1 MLEDA
6 GGGRIR
12 DAATKD
18 LVSTREVVADYNTMR
33 ESLGATPTDLTP
45 PADCAELARRLE
57 QDAEPL
63 HGRTYHD
70 MIFAAAVL
78 RMMDDLWTVP
88 SRSIIQGVYQM
99 GRDRFYAVEPEG
111 ER

>member
-1 MLEDA
+1 M
-6 GGGRIR
+6 
-12 DAATKD
+12 K
-18 LVSTREVVADYNTMR
+18 
-33 ESLGATPTDLTP
+33 P
-45 PADCAELARRLE
+45 PADCAELARRRE
-57 QDAEPL
+57 KEAAPR

-88 SRSIIQGVYQM
+88 SRGIVKGVLEM
-99 GRDRFYAVEPEG
+99 GRDRFYHTEPEG